1 MEDEIK
7 DVIIYGEKEKEI
19 RFTLSFKCILAISIG
34 LTGLLS
40 LVGIGYLI
48 YGTLTESWRTQGIN
62 NFLYQCLFYISIILC
77 FVALVNIAVIKKPF
91 SKILVWCFMAIG
103 ILFVLSSFTFTHI
116 EGYRCSYFTLFS
128 FGKFTLIDGTIF
140 IIGVLGILFAKVI
153 HYGFIYQK
161 NTDMTI

>member
-19 RFTLSFKCILAISIG
+19 RFSLPFKCILAIAIG
-34 LTGLLS
+34 LTGILS
-40 LVGIGYLI
+40 LGGIIHLI
-48 YGTLTESWRTQGIN
+48 LGMRTEIWRTQSIN

-116 EGYRCSYFTLFS
+116 EGYRCNFNLFA

-153 HYGFIYQK
+153 HYGFIYQR